1 MSTSRRLLLANGTY
15 IELQDYLLKSEA
27 ETLYASLDH
36 LAQNYLKLT
45 GGTVTGSLK
54 IDTGTWDSFNI
65 HRNNGAY
72 SAAIKFSNSVDGTT
86 GYLGMGGSEFSAGK
100 IPFFTTNGTT
110 IYEILHSGN
119 YNNYR
124 FTPISYGSFFP
135 TDDAWYRIGRIYL
148 NRGANGSTM
157 FTINRS

>member
-27 ETLYASLDH
+27 ETLYASLDYV
-36 LAQNYLKLT
+36 AQNYLKLT

-54 IDTGTWDSFNI
+54 IDTSAWDSFNI

-72 SAAIKFSNSVDGTT
+72 STAIKFSNSVDGTT
-86 GYLGMGGSEFSAGK
+86 GYLGMGGSKFAEGK

-110 IYEILHSGN
+110 IYELLHSGN

-124 FTPISYGSFFP
+124 FTPIFYGSFP
-135 TDDAWYRIGRIYL
+135 TDDA
-148 NRGANGSTM
+148 
-157 FTINRS
+157 

>member
-45 GGTVTGSLK
+45 GGTVNGNLK
-54 IDTGTWDSFNI
+54 VDTGAWDSFNI

-72 SAAIKFSNSVDGTT
+72 STAIKFSNSVDGTT
-86 GYLGMGGSEFSAGK
+86 GYLGMGGSEFAEGK

-110 IYEILHSGN
+110 IYELFHSGN

-124 FTPISYGSFFP
+124 FTPVFYGSFP
-135 TDDAWYRIGRIYL
+135 TDDA
-148 NRGANGSTM
+148 
-157 FTINRS
+157 